1 MDFVTALAFAGAVFV
16 FTFKPGPGMLTSVI
30 RSLGDGWVQGS
41 TIAFGHCLMHLVILT
56 LVCFAFSFAHGH
68 VEFLGTLLKVMGGV
82 CMIYMGVQ
90 EFTKLDAPITANAG
104 QSFEDFWHNFVAGV
118 ASGANPL
125 NVFFYAGLIP
135 TVIDMNDLNG
145 TDIMLCNLIVFLIN
159 WGGLTL
165 LCIMADAVRAQFA
178 RPDTM
183 RYIRGGAAVMF
194 ILLGLIMGLSAMPM
208 VDWGRVYYGD
218 FAS

>member
-1 MDFVTALAFAGAVFV
+1 MDSVTALAFAGAVAV
-16 FTFKPGPGMLTSVI
+16 FTFKPGPGMLTSVT

-56 LVCFAFSFAHGH
+56 LVCFAFSFAHDH
-68 VEFLGTLLKVMGGV
+68 VQFLGTLLKVLGGA

-90 EFTKLDAPITANAG
+90 EFTKLDTPISANG
-104 QSFEDFWHNFVAGV
+104 DQTLEDFWNNFIAGV

-135 TVIDMNDLNG
+135 TVIDMNNLNHL
-145 TDIMLCNLIVFLIN
+145 DIITCNMIVLLIN

-165 LCIMADAVRAQFA
+165 LCMMADGVREQFA
-178 RPDTM
+178 NAKTM
-183 RYIRGGAAVMF
+183 RYIRGGAAALF
-194 ILLGLIMGLSAMPM
+194 ILLGIIMGLSAMPM
-208 VDWGRVYYGD
+208 VDWGQIYYGD
-218 FAS
+218 IAS